1 MKPSLL
7 LPTLALVCGVL
18 SARPV
23 HAQSTPSDQVVL
35 KSTHASFKEYFELL
49 SMPNDAIVPADI
61 VKNAV
66 WLDAAFA
73 RRGFVTR
80 QLPNARKPRVYA
92 EYPKQ
97 VARAKR
103 VLFFMHF
110 DRHPILPEQ
119 WAQKI

>member
-7 LPTLALVCGVL
+7 LPPLALVCGVL

-35 KSTHASFKEYFELL
+35 KSTQASFKEYFELL

-73 RRGFVTR
+73 RRGVRTR
-80 QLPNARKPRVYA
+80 RLPNSAEPLRYA
-92 EYPKQ
+92 EYPRQ
-97 VARAKR
+97 VARATSRR
-103 VLFFMHF
+103 VY
-110 DRHPILPEQ
+110 
-119 WAQKI
+119 

>member
-35 KSTHASFKEYFELL
+35 KSTQASFKEYFELL

-66 WLDAAFA
+66 WLDAAFT
-73 RRGFVTR
+73 RRGFATP
-80 QLPNARKPRVYA
+80 QLPNPRKPLVYA
-92 EYPKQ
+92 VYPKQ
-97 VARAKR
+97 VPCSKT
-103 VLFFMHF
+103 VLFSIHLN
-110 DRHPILPEQ
+110 RPPTPP
-119 WAQKI
+119 

>member
-35 KSTHASFKEYFELL
+35 KSTQASFKEYFELL

-73 RRGFVTR
+73 RRGIVTR
-80 QLPNARKPRVYA
+80 RLPHPGQPQVHA

-97 VARAKR
+97 AAGAKTA
-103 VLFFMHF
+103 VLYMHF
-110 DRHPILPEQ
+110 DS
-119 WAQKI
+119 

>member
-73 RRGFVTR
+73 RRGFLTR
-80 QLPNARKPRVYA
+80 QLPNARKPLLYA
-92 EYPKQ
+92 EYPKPGAGAQ
-97 VARAKR
+97 TG
-103 VLFFMHF
+103 LFYMHF
-110 DRHPILPEQ
+110 AGQPVRPDHCGPQ
-119 WAQKI
+119 N